1 MEQIVD
7 FPVVHFDH
15 PEHQL
20 PAQSE
25 CQRRFWVNDRLHR
38 LDDVLFRDGVF
49 IQFAVHVRGEPDG
62 PERASFGENE
72 LRIEHIV
79 VVDCRHT
86 TTTRSVLDSEFKFKP
101 PLFSRKCVSSSS
113 SSSSS
118 SSLKI
123 NTTRALLL
131 GGKKKNVSFA
141 KVSSRRA
148 TLRVLSRSSLGQ
160 HERVFL
166 SFFERKNERKIWEL
180 KSNTNSNYK

>member
-1 MEQIVD
+1 MLFFAKHLFRFRQRFRAVVEQIVD

-113 SSSSS
+113 S
-118 SSLKI
+118 LKI

-131 GGKKKNVSFA
+131 GGKKRTS
-141 KVSSRRA
+141 
-148 TLRVLSRSSLGQ
+148 LSRKS
-160 HERVFL
+160 RVDARPFV
-166 SFFERKNERKIWEL
+166 
-180 KSNTNSNYK
+180 Y